1 MYRRRQRLFVE
12 MEQMASRPFSQVC
25 VELDRGAVGKY
36 KNRESEREKKL
47 SNPASL
53 YLLFITFIEFV
64 MYLICRFMQIYITH
78 LGALKYIKL
87 NVHILPRPSCRGYI
101 N

>member
-36 KNRESEREKKL
+36 KNRESEREKK
-47 SNPASL
+47 S
-53 YLLFITFIEFV
+53 
-64 MYLICRFMQIYITH
+64 
-78 LGALKYIKL
+78 
-87 NVHILPRPSCRGYI
+87 
-101 N
+101 